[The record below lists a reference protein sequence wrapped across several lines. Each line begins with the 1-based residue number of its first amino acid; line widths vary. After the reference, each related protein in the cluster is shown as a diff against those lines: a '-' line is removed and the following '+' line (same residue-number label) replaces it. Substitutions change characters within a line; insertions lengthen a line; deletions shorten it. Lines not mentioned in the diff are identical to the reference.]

1 MAGRSSSMAHVH
13 HHANGV
19 PGGKAKDGAGALGRP
34 PTRSYSHSQRHS
46 QQPSRRSHHRRSH
59 SHSEGEPT
67 KHRQPGCKQLCQRHS
82 QQPSRRSHHRRTP
95 SHSEGEPTKH
105 RQPGC
110 KQLTG
115 ETMGGLATASCLLPC
130 AVVDFAFLATVRA
143 PVALCRRAV
152 RGSRFRRSPSVGE
165 AEMAKLREEADSVL
179 KFGRTASAW
188 PAMAPAEEEKELE
201 NQVWASFR
209 DAGFGRTSKHLDN
222 DIS

>member
-1 MAGRSSSMAHVH
+1 MAGDLGSSAATTTARPTRPAMAGRSSSMAHVH
-13 HHANGV
+13 HHANGL

-59 SHSEGEPT
+59 
-67 KHRQPGCKQLCQRHS
+67 
-82 QQPSRRSHHRRTP
+82 

-152 RGSRFRRSPSVGE
+152 RGSRLRRSASVGE

-188 PAMAPAEEEKELE
+188 PATAPAEEEKELE

-222 DIS
+222 DVS

>member
-1 MAGRSSSMAHVH
+1 MAGDLGSSSATATARPTGPTMPGRSSSMTHVH
-13 HHANGV
+13 QHANAASG
-19 PGGKAKDGAGALGRP
+19 AKPRDGAGPLGRP
-34 PTRSYSHSQRHS
+34 PTRSYSQSHRHS
-46 QQPSRRSHHRRSH
+46 QQHPRRSYHRRSH
-59 SHSEGEPT
+59 SHSEGEPAS
-67 KHRQPGCKQLCQRHS
+67 K
-82 QQPSRRSHHRRTP
+82 
-95 SHSEGEPTKH
+95 
-105 RQPGC
+105 QPGC

-152 RGSRFRRSPSVGE
+152 RGSRHRRSASVGE

-188 PAMAPAEEEKELE
+188 PAMTPADGEEELE
-201 NQVWASFR
+201 KKVWASFN
-209 DAGFGRTSKHLDN
+209 DAGFGRTSPHLDN

>member
-1 MAGRSSSMAHVH
+1 MAGDLGSSAATGTARPTRPAMAMAGRSSTMAHVH

-19 PGGKAKDGAGALGRP
+19 PGCKAKDGAGALGRP

-59 SHSEGEPT
+59 
-67 KHRQPGCKQLCQRHS
+67 
-82 QQPSRRSHHRRTP
+82 

-152 RGSRFRRSPSVGE
+152 RGSRLRRSASVGE

-188 PAMAPAEEEKELE
+188 PATAPAEEEKELE
-201 NQVWASFR
+201 KQVWASFR

-222 DIS
+222 DVS